1 MNNKKTL
8 EGIKGWLIIPAIEI
22 IISIPSLCFY
32 ILTMIISANKLGILS
47 DLFSSRTSFYSIYT
61 LIFSIS
67 QILCM
72 GILTFF
78 YFYLAY
84 LFFSKDYRTLKWYIV
99 VQLFDIIISIIFY
112 ILFVFGL
119 SLFSYSNES
128 EIIISLVCSVIWIVY
143 FLTSVRVKNTFINNK
158 PDYMNIVEKIIE

>member
-1 MNNKKTL
+1 
-8 EGIKGWLIIPAIEI
+8 
-22 IISIPSLCFY
+22 
-32 ILTMIISANKLGILS
+32 MIISANKLGILS

-84 LFFSKDYRTLKWYIV
+84 LFFSKDYRTPKWYIV

-158 PDYMNIVEKIIE
+158 PDYVNIVEKIIE

>member
-1 MNNKKTL
+1 
-8 EGIKGWLIIPAIEI
+8 
-22 IISIPSLCFY
+22 
-32 ILTMIISANKLGILS
+32 
-47 DLFSSRTSFYSIYT
+47 
-61 LIFSIS
+61 
-67 QILCM
+67 M

-84 LFFSKDYRTLKWYIV
+84 LFFSKDYRTPKWYIV

-158 PDYMNIVEKIIE
+158 PDYVNIVEKIIE

>member
-1 MNNKKTL
+1 
-8 EGIKGWLIIPAIEI
+8 
-22 IISIPSLCFY
+22 
-32 ILTMIISANKLGILS
+32 MIISANKLGILS

-67 QILCM
+67 QIFCI

-84 LFFSKDYRTLKWYIV
+84 LFFSKDYRTPKWYIV

>member
-22 IISIPSLCFY
+22 IISIPSLYFY

-67 QILCM
+67 QIFCI

-84 LFFSKDYRTLKWYIV
+84 LFFSKDYRTPKWYIV

>member
-67 QILCM
+67 QIFCI

-78 YFYLAY
+78 YFYLA
-84 LFFSKDYRTLKWYIV
+84 
-99 VQLFDIIISIIFY
+99 
-112 ILFVFGL
+112 
-119 SLFSYSNES
+119 
-128 EIIISLVCSVIWIVY
+128 
-143 FLTSVRVKNTFINNK
+143 
-158 PDYMNIVEKIIE
+158 

>member
-8 EGIKGWLIIPAIEI
+8 EGIKGWLIIPGIEI
-22 IISIPSLCFY
+22 IISIPGLPFY
-32 ILTMIISANKLGILS
+32 ILTIIISANRLGILN
-47 DLFSSRTSFYSIYT
+47 DLFSPSTSFYSIYT

-84 LFFSKDYRTLKWYIV
+84 LFFSKDYRTPKCYIV
-99 VQLFDIIISIIFY
+99 VQLFNIIISIIFY
-112 ILFVFGL
+112 ILSVFEL
-119 SLFSYSNES
+119 SLFSFSKET
-128 EIIISLVCSVIWIVY
+128 EMIISLVYSVIWIVY
-143 FLTSVRVKNTFINNK
+143 FITSVRVKNTFINNK
-158 PDYMNIVEKIIE
+158 PDYTNIVGK